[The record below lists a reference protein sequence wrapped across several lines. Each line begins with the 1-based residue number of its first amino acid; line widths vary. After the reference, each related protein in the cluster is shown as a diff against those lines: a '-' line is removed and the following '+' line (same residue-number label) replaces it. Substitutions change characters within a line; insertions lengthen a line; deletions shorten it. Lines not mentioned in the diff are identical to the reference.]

1 MRKLSAALPATGEP
15 RPQETREGALE
26 VLYPG
31 PEGIPATMLPPIDEI
46 LANFEFLDDWDER
59 YRYLIELGRMLPP
72 MAADLHTEEKL
83 VPGCQSKVW
92 LDMNTSGAGEN
103 AVVSIAADSDAH
115 ITKGLVAFLVA
126 LYSGQPARTILQS
139 DALQIFRDLGLG
151 QHITSKRSNG
161 LRSMVDRIRGEA
173 ARVAAAA

>member
-1 MRKLSAALPATGEP
+1 MLPAF
-15 RPQETREGALE
+15 
-26 VLYPG
+26 
-31 PEGIPATMLPPIDEI
+31 DEI
-46 LANFEFLDDWDER
+46 VSNFELLEDPTEQFE
-59 YRYLIELGRMLPP
+59 YLIELGRLLPP
-72 MAADLHTEEKL
+72 MPAELHTEEKL

-92 LDMNTSGAGEN
+92 LDMRTSGGGEN
-103 AVVSIAADSDAH
+103 AVITIAADSDAH
-115 ITKGLVAFLVA
+115 ITKGLVAFLA
-126 LYSGQPARTILQS
+126 SLYSGQTARTILQN

>member
-1 MRKLSAALPATGEP
+1 
-15 RPQETREGALE
+15 
-26 VLYPG
+26 
-31 PEGIPATMLPPIDEI
+31 MLPPFAEI
-46 LANFEFLDDWDER
+46 VSNFELLDDPTEQFE
-59 YRYLIELGRMLPP
+59 YLIELGRLLPP
-72 MAADLHTEEKL
+72 MPAEMHSDEKL

-92 LDMNTSGAGEN
+92 LDMQTSGAGEN

-115 ITKGLVAFLVA
+115 ITKGLVAFLVS
-126 LYSGQPARTILQS
+126 LYSGQPARAILQK

-173 ARVAAAA
+173 ARVVAAAA

>member
-1 MRKLSAALPATGEP
+1 MLPAF
-15 RPQETREGALE
+15 
-26 VLYPG
+26 
-31 PEGIPATMLPPIDEI
+31 DEI
-46 LANFEFLDDWDER
+46 VSNFELLEDPTEQFE
-59 YRYLIELGRMLPP
+59 YLIELGRLLPP
-72 MAADLHTEEKL
+72 MPAELHTEEKL

-92 LDMNTSGAGEN
+92 LDMQTSGAGAN
-103 AVVSIAADSDAH
+103 AVITIAADSDAH
-115 ITKGLVAFLVA
+115 ITKGLVAFLA
-126 LYSGQPARTILQS
+126 SLYSGQTARTILQN

>member
-1 MRKLSAALPATGEP
+1 MLPAF
-15 RPQETREGALE
+15 
-26 VLYPG
+26 
-31 PEGIPATMLPPIDEI
+31 DEI
-46 LANFEFLDDWDER
+46 VSNFELLDDPTEQFE
-59 YRYLIELGRMLPP
+59 YLIELGRLLPP
-72 MAADLHTEEKL
+72 MPAELHTDEKL

-92 LDMNTSGAGEN
+92 LDLRTSGAGETT
-103 AVVSIAADSDAH
+103 VVNIAADSDAH

-126 LYSGQPARTILQS
+126 LYSGQTAHTILQR

-173 ARVAAAA
+173 ARVTEAA